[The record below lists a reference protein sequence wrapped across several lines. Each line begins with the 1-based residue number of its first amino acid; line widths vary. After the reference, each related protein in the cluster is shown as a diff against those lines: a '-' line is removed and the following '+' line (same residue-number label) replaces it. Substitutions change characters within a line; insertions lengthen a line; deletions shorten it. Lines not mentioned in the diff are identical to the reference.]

1 MNAYATILMSHWRG
15 TSSLK
20 APDLSKAPK
29 LLDPDKV
36 NTDFPINEE
45 TRNRDASIVRA
56 MDART
61 PPLVRQQLMASID
74 TLPPDPDTSGVSD
87 EDKLTMM
94 KSRYCQSRPEMAD
107 YREYL
112 SGIVEDGKQQ
122 PSTASVNSPAVEPD
136 PKVDDSKG
144 TESQVT
150 ELKSE

>member
-61 PPLVRQQLMASID
+61 PPLVRQQLMANIE
-74 TLPPDPDTSGVSD
+74 TLPPDPDMSGLSD
-87 EDKLTMM
+87 EDKLAMM
-94 KSRYCQSRPEMAD
+94 KSRYCQTRPEMAD

-112 SGIVEDGKQQ
+112 GGIVDESKQQ
-122 PSTASVNSPAVEPD
+122 PSAVPANSPAAEPD
-136 PKVDDSKG
+136 PKPDEPQNTDPKA
-144 TESQVT
+144 E
-150 ELKSE
+150 